1 MTILLHK
8 KLRPITLMAEKIK
21 NVNVNSMEFDVPL
34 KTKNEV
40 GYLGETLN
48 VMGKKLH
55 AAQVEMIEKERMSRD
70 LEIAR
75 DIQASILPRQYPS
88 ASEFQFA
95 GAYSSAKEVGGD
107 YYDFM
112 DLDKDHL
119 AFLVADVSGKSLPGM
134 LVMLMV
140 RDIVKKFAGTTNSPA
155 NLLRQ
160 VNQELIINIRKGM
173 FVTMFYGILDK
184 SSGEFSFASAGHNPL
199 ILLRSTEE
207 KPLVIRTKGFPL
219 GIMPAEVF
227 EKRIESFHT
236 TLSQDDWL
244 IQYTDGVNEAHNS
257 ADEEYGLDRLLAAL
271 KVAKDMNPIELINH
285 CMANQ
290 AKFVGSATQFD
301 DITFVAMKWNGIM
314 VDNESVHKGESVNA
328 S

>member
-1 MTILLHK
+1 LHK
-8 KLRPITLMAEKIK
+8 KLRPIALMAEKIK
-21 NVNVNSMEFDVPL
+21 NVNVNSMEFDIPL
-34 KTKNEV
+34 KIKNEV

-48 VMGKKLH
+48 VMGRKLH
-55 AAQVEMIEKERMSRD
+55 TAQAEMIEKERMSRD

-75 DIQASILPRQYPS
+75 EIQASILPRQYPS

-112 DLDKDHL
+112 DLDKNRF

-140 RDIVKKFAGTTNSPA
+140 RDIVKQLAGTASSPA
-155 NLLRQ
+155 DLLCQ
-160 VNQELIINIRKGM
+160 VNHELMKNIRKGM
-173 FVTMFYGILDK
+173 FVTMFYGVLDK

-219 GIMPAEVF
+219 GIMPAEAF
-227 EKRIESFHT
+227 EKRVESYHT

-244 IQYTDGVNEAHNS
+244 IQYTDGVNEAHNT

-271 KVAKDMNPIELINH
+271 KEAKNMNPANLVSCFLANH
-285 CMANQ
+285 GQ
-290 AKFVGSATQFD
+290 FVGSATQFD
-301 DITFVAMKWNGIM
+301 DITFIAMKWNGKL
-314 VDNESVHKGESVNA
+314 VDNESIHKEESVNA